1 MLVDINLLPK
11 KERKRFGFIIPIALL
26 FILIMLVAVYYYYQ
40 ISSIKTNIDSADKQI
55 STVRRITAQESEKM
69 NKTQSTDSVTQLKN
83 GIEWA
88 DSYRIQSVPVMREL
102 TSLLPERGFIQSFKY
117 EESGMVTLTAQFDTP
132 SEAAY
137 YLNSLNHS
145 KWIEEATLTSLNANT
160 ENSSESSTGQSNSS
174 NTPDYSSQNNSP
186 DTTTQNNLNSG
197 AISNGS
203 TSNTNADYLPRY
215 TGQFDIKL
223 NKAMVRKII
232 TETNKDGKIEEGVT
246 AP

>member
-11 KERKRFGFIIPIALL
+11 KEPKKFGLIIPFVLL
-26 FILIMLVAVYYYYQ
+26 FILIMLVAVYYYFQ
-40 ISSIKTNIDSADKQI
+40 ISSIKTDIDSVDKQI

-69 NKTQSTDSVTQLKN
+69 NKTQSTNSVTQLKN

-117 EESGMVTLTAQFDTP
+117 EESGMVTLTSQFDTP

-137 YLNSLNHS
+137 YLDSLNHS
-145 KWIEEATLTSLNANT
+145 KWIEEATLTSLNANK
-160 ENSSESSTGQSNSS
+160 ENSSESSTGQSNSL
-174 NTPDYSSQNNSP
+174 NTPDSSSQNNST
-186 DTTTQNNLNSG
+186 DTTTG

-232 TETNKDGKIEEGVT
+232 TETNKDGNIEEGVT